1 MRQWR
6 LAWLMLR
13 RDWRAGEWRVLLLA
27 LVLAVGSVSTVGLFA
42 DRVYR
47 ALQHESHTLLGAD
60 IRLTSAHP
68 FTPDYRAAAVRQGL
82 QVSGMANFP
91 SMLVA
96 QNGNLLVE
104 VIAVEPGYPLRGH
117 LDIDD
122 GSVHRAHGIPQPGSV
137 WADERMMRRLG
148 VKRGDTVQ
156 LGELTLQVAARIVR
170 DVDQSVGFASIAPRI
185 LVNQADLAATG
196 LVQEGSRI
204 NYRLLAAGDAR
215 RVEAWRSWVGP
226 RLQNGEKLED
236 VRDARPEI
244 RTAMERAS
252 HFLGLAALTSAIL
265 AGVAIALAAR
275 RFIVRHLDA
284 CAVMRCLGAGQAQV
298 LRLFLYQFV
307 LLGLFGALLGG
318 LLGYVAQAAL
328 VEMIPQMRTSDLPLP
343 SLLPLLQAVLEG
355 LVLLLGFAFLPLMQL
370 VRVSPLRVIRRELGL
385 PEMRASV
392 GYLLGLGVLAALFV
406 WQAGSIPLGVIVFSG
421 LMAGMSVFAVLAWL
435 AVRGLAKLPLPGHHA
450 LANLSRHGWGSAL
463 QVMALGL
470 GGMALL
476 VLTMVRADLLRGW
489 QDRLPPDAP
498 NHFIVN
504 IQPEQRESLRYFFA
518 ENGFSEPALFPMV
531 RGRLVEINGKPVRS
545 EDYPE
550 PRARGLLERE
560 FNLSWFDQLPDGNS
574 LVQGEWWSNGAVEV
588 LSVEEGIAKTLGL
601 HMGDQLTYEV
611 AGSRF
616 SARVVNLRKVQWDS
630 MRVNFFVVGP
640 SALLKDYPASYIT
653 SFYLPPGQSVAA
665 DRLLAEFPNV
675 LVIDTGAVIEQVRN
689 IMDQIAQTL
698 SAVFL
703 FTLASGL
710 AVLYA
715 AMLAA
720 QDERLHQAAILR
732 TLGADSRY
740 LRRLHLTEFGV
751 LGALSGGLAAAGA
764 AVLGRLIAERV
775 LEIHYQPSGL
785 MWLVGLGGGVL
796 IVGASGW
803 AATRRVVQGTPMQ
816 VLRAD

>member
-1 MRQWR
+1 MNHWR
-6 LAWLMLR
+6 LAWTLLR

-47 ALQHESHTLLGAD
+47 ALQQESHTLLGAD
-60 IRLTSAHP
+60 IRLTSAHSIS
-68 FTPDYRAAAVRQGL
+68 PDYRAEALRQGL
-82 QVSGMANFP
+82 RVSGMANFP

-96 QNGNLLVE
+96 SGGSLLVE
-104 VIAVEPGYPLRGH
+104 VIAVESGYPLRGH
-117 LDIDD
+117 LEIED
-122 GSVHRAHGIPQPGSV
+122 SAVHRAQGIPQSGSL

-148 VKRGDTVQ
+148 VQRGDTVQ
-156 LGELTLQVAARIVR
+156 LGDLTLRVEARIVR

-185 LVNQADLAATG
+185 LINQDDLTATG

-204 NYRLLAAGDAR
+204 NYRLLAAGTPQR
-215 RVEAWRSWVGP
+215 IEAWRSWAAP

-244 RTAMERAS
+244 RTALERAS

-275 RFIVRHLDA
+275 RFIVRHLDT
-284 CAVMRCLGAGQAQV
+284 CAVMRCLGAGQSQV
-298 LRLFLYQFV
+298 LRLFLYQFI
-307 LLGLFGALLGG
+307 LLGLFGSLLGS
-318 LLGYVAQAAL
+318 LLGYAAQALL
-328 VEMIPQMRTSDLPLP
+328 VEAIPQMRLSDLPLP
-343 SLLPLLQAVLEG
+343 SLSPLMQAVMEG
-355 LVLLLGFAFLPLMQL
+355 LALLLGFAFLPLLQL

-385 PEMRASV
+385 PEMRAGM
-392 GYLLGLGVLAALFV
+392 GYAFGLTVLVFLFV
-406 WQAGSIPLGVIVFSG
+406 WQAGSVKLGMIVFAG
-421 LMAGMSVFAVLAWL
+421 LIVGLSVFGGAAWL
-435 AVRGLAKLPLPGHHA
+435 LLRLLAKLPLPGHHA
-450 LANLSRHGWGSAL
+450 LANLSRHGWSSAL
-463 QVMALGL
+463 QIVALGL

-476 VLTMVRADLLRGW
+476 VLTLVRADLLRGW
-489 QDRLPPDAP
+489 QERLPPDAP

-504 IQPEQRESLRYFFA
+504 IQPDQREPLRHFFQSS
-518 ENGFSEPALFPMV
+518 GLDEPELFPMV

-550 PRARGLLERE
+550 PRARGLIERE
-560 FNLSWFDQLPDGNS
+560 FNLSWFDGLPEGNG
-574 LVQGEWWSNGAVEV
+574 LVQGAWWGRDAVEV
-588 LSVEEGIAKTLGL
+588 LSVEEAIAKTLGL
-601 HMGDQLTYEV
+601 RIGDLLTYEV

-640 SALLKDYPASYIT
+640 SALLRDYPASYIT
-653 SFYLPPGQSVAA
+653 SFYLPPEKQAAA
-665 DRLLAEFPNV
+665 DRLLTEFPSL
-675 LVIDTGAVIEQVRN
+675 LVIDTGAVIGQVRN

-740 LRRLHLTEFGV
+740 LRRLHLTEFAV
-751 LGALSGGLAAAGA
+751 LGALSGVFAAAGA
-764 AVLGRLIAERV
+764 AILGNAVAEQV
-775 LEIHYQPSGL
+775 LEIAYAPGFLLWLTGVAGGL
-785 MWLVGLGGGVL
+785 L
-796 IVGASGW
+796 IVITAGW
-803 AATRRVVQGTPMQ
+803 LATRRVVRGTPLQ
-816 VLRAD
+816 VLRAE